1 MLRTTA
7 FGSGSRILFPQASF
21 KYGKKARWIVFKRPL
36 FLFCN
41 EPVVVRFISKLSSI
55 WSPKSHEPV
64 CYSFLLSFYLFLFL
78 SSIFSLQFFL
88 VLFLVTFKEKFIVQ
102 EFRQR
107 V

>member
-7 FGSGSRILFPQASF
+7 FGSGSRILFPQAS
-21 KYGKKARWIVFKRPL
+21 YGKKAQMDHLRTPFIS
-36 FLFCN
+36 FCN
-41 EPVVVRFISKLSSI
+41 EPVFVRFISKLLSL

-88 VLFLVTFKEKFIVQ
+88 VFISVTVKEKFIVQ